1 MSKNKKYNEVKNKVS
16 KKENFSLDEALALL
30 PEISMSKFVGSV
42 TVEILLNLKEK
53 QKKETIRG
61 SYTLPNKFGKETKV
75 LVFADPNNI
84 KDAETADI
92 KGGEELIDDI
102 QSGKLD
108 FDIVI
113 ATPAMMPKIA
123 KLGKFLGTKGLM
135 PNPKNGTISTDLKTT
150 INQFKSGMSNFKM
163 KEVGKLTGLIGK
175 VDMKTDKL
183 KENFEVFYTAVSGE
197 ISKLGPNV
205 LKSIKLVPTMGP
217 AVIIDQNSI

>member
-1 MSKNKKYNEVKNKVS
+1 MAQKKQSKKEKYNEAKKKVA
-16 KKENFSLDEALALL
+16 KKENFSLDEALTIL
-30 PEISMSKFVGSV
+30 PEVSMSKFIGSV
-42 TVEILLNLKEK
+42 SVEILLNLKEK

-84 KDAETADI
+84 KDAEDADI

-135 PNPKNGTISTDLKTT
+135 P
-150 INQFKSGMSNFKM
+150 KM
-163 KEVGKLTGLIGK
+163 KEAGKLTGLIGK
-175 VDMKTDKL
+175 VDMKADKL
-183 KENFEVFYTAVSGE
+183 KENFEVFYSSVSAE

-217 AVIIDQNSI
+217 AITIDQNSI